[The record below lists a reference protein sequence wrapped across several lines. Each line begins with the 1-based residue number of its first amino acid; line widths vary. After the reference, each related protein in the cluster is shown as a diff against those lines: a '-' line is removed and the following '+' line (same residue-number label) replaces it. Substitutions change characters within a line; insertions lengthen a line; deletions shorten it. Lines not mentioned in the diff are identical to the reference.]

1 MRHNCPSYADTVASE
16 FLRIN
21 KRANL
26 GFQVTAFLE
35 SIKLEIFV
43 SGIWEEPL
51 LTGKVA
57 HSPKKQNE
65 MFVEDLDVEKVQMFV
80 EKFKL
85 LKESL

>member
-1 MRHNCPSYADTVASE
+1 M
-16 FLRIN
+16 
-21 KRANL
+21 
-26 GFQVTAFLE
+26 TAFLE

-65 MFVEDLDVEKVQMFV
+65 MFVEDLDVENVYTV
-80 EKFKL
+80 C
-85 LKESL
+85 

>member
-1 MRHNCPSYADTVASE
+1 M
-16 FLRIN
+16 
-21 KRANL
+21 
-26 GFQVTAFLE
+26 TAFLE

-65 MFVEDLDVEKVQMFV
+65 MFVEDLDVENVQMFV
-80 EKFKL
+80 ETSQEL
-85 LKESL
+85 RMLSRSLSVY